1 MLNRS
6 LVLSALMTV
15 VVTGNVL
22 AAEYVIPF
30 TGVVSSNYETFGV
43 EPDKVAAEPGKYEHF
58 KKWIVPFPTY
68 GGRMTYVT
76 ESYVDNIV
84 KLNSLKFGDGLLV
97 PAGFYAVRG
106 NLQNPVTVRNNIL
119 SMENCELSL
128 AGGGY
133 FECVGGYLGY
143 NSYGEIIDNSV
154 KINESIVIA
163 RSILIAGALPVG
175 EKNNNEVIGKRNEVE
190 INSSSLYSA
199 DDATICGGVVNQ
211 NGNVVK
217 NKVTIKDSNLNGL
230 TEGVTEA
237 VNELND
243 SNSKKLM
250 NSIAIYG
257 GLQNKKGDANKNIVN
272 IVNCD
277 IAANEQAEICGGCAT
292 EGKAKRNTVNIN
304 TSIFEGSS
312 IFGGYTSNGNAKGNA
327 VDIRNTDLI
336 DTGVYGGCAGT
347 GNANKNILNID
358 TVDFENSKIYGGYSD
373 NGNASN
379 NNLSLDD
386 VEFKNGSIYAGY
398 TDNGNAKGNVVN
410 LKNTNLS
417 GSSLYGGFSKSGGDI
432 DRNTLNLGA
441 NITGKLCTIGGFNTI
456 NFANIDW
463 ENGGT
468 IIETENL
475 ELVDTAVNIQ
485 NITGDPKV
493 NDYMNLIVSDN
504 EITGKLIN
512 QGEQTVKVSAAQ
524 VVKTT
529 TGNLEQESNAIKFT
543 IVGSELNPQVGAL
556 GDANAIA
563 GAFVANGAGLVED
576 SINAM
581 MCEER
586 IGYKTF
592 AQVHGSNLD
601 FDTPNNL
608 NVKGWSGI
616 VGVGETT
623 KDRIT
628 YGMFFE
634 TGKGDY
640 YTLAQQ
646 STGYVRGDGELDY
659 RGGGVLVR
667 KDNENGTYVEASLR
681 AGRMDNELND
691 AVLDGHNEL
700 QGFDISSTYY
710 GAHIGVGKI
719 IPRGE
724 RESLDVYGKFLYS
737 RYDGDSFVIDGD
749 KFNLDDV
756 DSQKLRVGFRYN
768 ELNGEKLR
776 MYYGAAYE
784 YEFDTKAKNSVLNYT
799 FDSPD
804 LGGSTIIGELGFH
817 YNADEKWCFDVNLRG
832 YGGERE
838 GISGS
843 IQANYMF

>member
-1 MLNRS
+1 MLELGKRMLNRS
-6 LVLSALMTV
+6 LVLSALMTL

-22 AAEYVIPF
+22 AADLTLTTQYQAMEGKYNVLASPSQSDLSEMIPVGSGEMYYTVNSYSGNNF
-30 TGVVSSNYETFGV
+30 YISSDIGYHTGFLLAVGFHRDSSDSEASSERYIENNIMHIGDNSSNKRIRVTPNGGIEFTAGYFSKYAYGTATNNEINCENAEISTKGFLGLYGV
-43 EPDKVAAEPGKYEHF
+43 FANQNKP
-58 KKWIVPFPTY
+58 
-68 GGRMTYVT
+68 
-76 ESYVDNIV
+76 V
-84 KLNSLKFGDGLLV
+84 KDYKI
-97 PAGFYAVRG
+97 
-106 NLQNPVTVRNNIL
+106 VTVKQNKVNINNSYISANSRYL
-119 SMENCELSL
+119 EVF
-128 AGGGY
+128 GGY
-133 FECVGGYLGY
+133 PM
-143 NSYGEIIDNSV
+143 YGT
-154 KINESIVIA
+154 A
-163 RSILIAGALPVG
+163 TL
-175 EKNNNEVIGKRNEVE
+175 NEVN
-190 INSSSLYSA
+190 INSSNFTALC
-199 DDATICGGVVNQ
+199 DMKICGGFVQYAGDATSNTVAITGTEKNQ
-211 NGNVVK
+211 TFIQNAANDDDIQDKAAIEQVTEIAGGYCMTKGN
-217 NKVTIKDSNLNGL
+217 
-230 TEGVTEA
+230 TEG
-237 VNELND
+237 ND
-243 SNSKKLM
+243 VK
-250 NSIAIYG
+250 IEFAQ
-257 GLQNKKGDANKNIVN
+257 LQG
-272 IVNCD
+272 
-277 IAANEQAEICGGCAT
+277 
-292 EGKAKRNTVNIN
+292 
-304 TSIFEGSS
+304 
-312 IFGGYTSNGNAKGNA
+312 
-327 VDIRNTDLI
+327 
-336 DTGVYGGCAGT
+336 
-347 GNANKNILNID
+347 
-358 TVDFENSKIYGGYSD
+358 SKIYGGYTA
-373 NGNASN
+373 NGNATNNTVTISN
-379 NNLSLDD
+379 SNL
-386 VEFKNGSIYAGY
+386 
-398 TDNGNAKGNVVN
+398 T
-410 LKNTNLS
+410 
-417 GSSLYGGFSKSGGDI
+417 GSSLYGGYSDNEGQITD
-432 DRNTLNLGA
+432 NTLNLGS
-441 NITGKLCTIGGFNTI
+441 NITGKLNAIGGFNTI

-524 VVKTT
+524 VVKAT

-556 GDANAIA
+556 GDANAVA

-592 AQVHGSNLD
+592 AQVYGSNLD

-817 YNADEKWCFDVNLRG
+817 YNADEKWCIDVNLRG

-843 IQANYMF
+843 VQANYMF

>member
-1 MLNRS
+1 
-6 LVLSALMTV
+6 MTV

-230 TEGVTEA
+230 AEGVTEA

-312 IFGGYTSNGNAKGNA
+312 IFGGYTS
-327 VDIRNTDLI
+327 
-336 DTGVYGGCAGT
+336 
-347 GNANKNILNID
+347 
-358 TVDFENSKIYGGYSD
+358 

-524 VVKTT
+524 VVKAT

-543 IVGSELNPQVGAL
+543 IVGSELNSQVGAL
-556 GDANAIA
+556 GEANAVA

-601 FDTPNNL
+601 FDTPNDL

-623 KDRIT
+623 KDRVT

-640 YTLAQQ
+640 NTLAQQ
-646 STGYVRGDGELDY
+646 NTGYVRGDGELDY

-667 KDNENGTYVEASLR
+667 KDNKNGTYVEASLR

-691 AVLDGHNEL
+691 AVLDGHNKL

-784 YEFDTKAKNSVLNYT
+784 YEFDTKARNSVLNYT

>member
-6 LVLSALMTV
+6 LVLSALMTL
-15 VVTGNVL
+15 VVTGSNFIECADAKTTLTFPTGSIQDPVTHQDFMDAGFL
-22 AAEYVIPF
+22 SPKKNFYYVGRQGENIKNIKIQVTDGFYRNDNDIYFWAGFTQNENGIVSDCTVEVTNNMIFDIDYTEIAGCNLANATGQEASVNSVSINGAILKSQKDLLFFGALANPKAIGSKLERNYLKIFNSKLYYGISGGLILYGASNNAAEAI
-30 TGVVSSNYETFGV
+30 G
-43 EPDKVAAEPGKYEHF
+43 
-58 KKWIVPFPTY
+58 
-68 GGRMTYVT
+68 
-76 ESYVDNIV
+76 NIV
-84 KLNSLKFGDGLLV
+84 EISGL
-97 PAGFYAVRG
+97 
-106 NLQNPVTVRNNIL
+106 
-119 SMENCELSL
+119 
-128 AGGGY
+128 
-133 FECVGGYLGY
+133 
-143 NSYGEIIDNSV
+143 EIYCSDKIDST
-154 KINESIVIA
+154 
-163 RSILIAGALPVG
+163 
-175 EKNNNEVIGKRNEVE
+175 EKYKNMNTE
-190 INSSSLYSA
+190 
-199 DDATICGGVVNQ
+199 ICGGSGKTLAD
-211 NGNVVK
+211 GNVVK
-217 NKVTIKDSNLNGL
+217 IKNTDLADVT
-230 TEGVTEA
+230 
-237 VNELND
+237 
-243 SNSKKLM
+243 
-250 NSIAIYG
+250 IYG
-257 GLQNKKGDANKNIVN
+257 GLS
-272 IVNCD
+272 
-277 IAANEQAEICGGCAT
+277 E
-292 EGKAKRNTVNIN
+292 
-304 TSIFEGSS
+304 
-312 IFGGYTSNGNAKGNA
+312 
-327 VDIRNTDLI
+327 
-336 DTGVYGGCAGT
+336 
-347 GNANKNILNID
+347 
-358 TVDFENSKIYGGYSD
+358 
-373 NGNASN
+373 
-379 NNLSLDD
+379 
-386 VEFKNGSIYAGY
+386 NGSAINNEVYL
-398 TDNGNAKGNVVN
+398 DNVTVE
-410 LKNTNLS
+410 NTK
-417 GSSLYGGFSKSGGDI
+417 LYGGFSKSGGKI
-432 DRNTLNLGA
+432 TSNTLNLGP
-441 NITGKLCTIGGFNTI
+441 NITGKLNAIGGFNTI

-485 NITGDPKV
+485 NINGDPKV

-543 IVGSELNPQVGAL
+543 IVGSELNPQIGAL
-556 GDANAIA
+556 GDANAVA

-691 AVLDGHNEL
+691 AVLDGHNKL

-724 RESLDVYGKFLYS
+724 RESLDVYGNFLYS

-817 YNADEKWCFDVNLRG
+817 YNADEKWCIDVNLRG

>member
-1 MLNRS
+1 MFELGKRMLNRS
-6 LVLSALMTV
+6 LVLSALMTL

-58 KKWIVPFPTY
+58 KKWIVPFPTD

-312 IFGGYTSNGNAKGNA
+312 IFGGYTSNGNA
-327 VDIRNTDLI
+327 
-336 DTGVYGGCAGT
+336 
-347 GNANKNILNID
+347 
-358 TVDFENSKIYGGYSD
+358 
-373 NGNASN
+373 SN

-417 GSSLYGGFSKSGGDI
+417 GSSLYGGYSDNEGQITG
-432 DRNTLNLGA
+432 NTLNLGS
-441 NITGKLCTIGGFNTI
+441 NITGKLNTIGGFNTI

-493 NDYMNLIVSDN
+493 NDYMNLIVSDAAIKG
-504 EITGKLIN
+504 ELIN
-512 QGEQTVKVSAAQ
+512 KGEQTVKVSAAQ

-529 TGNLEQESNAIKFT
+529 TGNLEQEANAIKFT

-556 GDANAIA
+556 GDANAVA

-601 FDTPNNL
+601 FDTPNDL

-623 KDRIT
+623 KDRVT

-640 YTLAQQ
+640 NTLAQQ

-667 KDNENGTYVEASLR
+667 KDDENGTYVEASLR

-691 AVLDGHNEL
+691 AMLDGHNEL
-700 QGFDISSTYY
+700 QGFDITSTYY